1 MLSSKK
7 IIIALIIG
15 FMHAVTILEARPLN
29 ILFVVAYFPAPS
41 QTYIL
46 NMMTGLLKK
55 GHNITILAMRKNDV
69 QGQPDIA
76 KYDLMDHVIYEQL
89 PEEKPECDIIFCQS
103 GTLGRKIIESEAL
116 AEWIKDKKIVVCLRG
131 LDVTGAHIRKDPTIY
146 TDLFKRGD
154 LFLPVCEYFKKL
166 LMSYGCD
173 PNKVLVHHSA
183 IDCDKFFFRER
194 TKDKKKRSIIRLVSV
209 CRLIQKKGLDYAI
222 KAVEQV
228 VKKNKYVH
236 FTIVGSGHL
245 QKYLENLVK
254 KLGLQNKVTFFG
266 WATQEQVVKI
276 LNQSHIFL
284 LPSTKS
290 NKGDE
295 EGIANALKE
304 AMAMGLISIGTIHAG
319 TPELI
324 EDGVSGYL
332 VPEKNAKALAQKIR
346 YIIKNPGKWKA
357 TSIAARKKIEA
368 EFETKKSV
376 DELEQIFYGLIET
389 N

>member
-1 MLSSKK
+1 
-7 IIIALIIG
+7 
-15 FMHAVTILEARPLN
+15 MHAIMVLEARPLN

-69 QGQPDIA
+69 PGQPDIE
-76 KYDLMDHVIYEQL
+76 KYGLMNRVIYEQL

-103 GTLGRKIIESEAL
+103 GTLGRKIVENESL
-116 AEWIKDKKIVVCLRG
+116 AAWIKDKKIIVCLRG

-146 TDLFKRGD
+146 TNLFTRGD
-154 LFLPVCEYFKKL
+154 LFLPVCEYFKTL
-166 LMSYGCD
+166 LIGYGCD
-173 PNKVLVHHSA
+173 PYKIHVHHSA
-183 IDCDKFFFRER
+183 IDCDKFFFQER
-194 TKDKKKRSIIRLVSV
+194 TKEKKKRSIIHLVAV
-209 CRLIQKKGLDYAI
+209 CRLIQKKGLEYAI
-222 KAVEQV
+222 KAVELV
-228 VKKNKYVH
+228 VKKNKYIH

-245 QKYLENLVK
+245 QSYLEDLVK

-276 LNQSHIFL
+276 LNKSHIFL

-304 AMAMGLISIGTIHAG
+304 AMAMGLISIGTMHAG

-324 EDGVSGYL
+324 ENGVSGYL
-332 VPEKNAKALAQKIR
+332 VPEKDAKALAQKIT
-346 YIIKNPGKWKA
+346 YIVKNPRKWKA
-357 TSIAARKKIEA
+357 MSIAARKKIEA

-376 DELEQIFYGLIET
+376 GELEQIFYGLLK
-389 N
+389 